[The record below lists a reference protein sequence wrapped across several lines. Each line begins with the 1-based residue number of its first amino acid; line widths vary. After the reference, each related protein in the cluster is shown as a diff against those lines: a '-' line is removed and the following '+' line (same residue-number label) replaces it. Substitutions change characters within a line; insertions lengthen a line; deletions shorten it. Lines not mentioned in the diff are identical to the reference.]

1 MVWRKLV
8 KSFGIS
14 LEVFHLV
21 RLRPLDLLQEGIRR
35 SDKKAIVHEF
45 PKENG
50 TPGRIRTCDPRLRR
64 TVRYPPELRAEM
76 ALARTTTTNFRI

>member
-1 MVWRKLV
+1 MVWRKLA

-45 PKENG
+45 PKETG
-50 TPGRIRTCDPRLRR
+50 AIDGRRGAELADRTRHRW
-64 TVRYPPELRAEM
+64 
-76 ALARTTTTNFRI
+76 AR